1 MLEFPRVNACNTL
14 EPAQNSLWAWMHIWS
29 YNIFLETLPRG
40 RPPRLGSAS
49 QTHSDFAPAPHCSP
63 CQALGCRD
71 PTRSLPPSSLVTLG
85 PEVIASAETLL
96 CAKDTVKSRNMVMGH
111 MARNQ
116 GNPIKCDA
124 LKSPP
129 PIHCTTPESSAQ
141 SGSTELGHG
150 SGVWRGLSGTRFRD
164 VACL

>member
-1 MLEFPRVNACNTL
+1 MQRSHAVLAPKLFGDFGSRSDRFGGNA
-14 EPAQNSLWAWMHIWS
+14 
-29 YNIFLETLPRG
+29 
-40 RPPRLGSAS
+40 
-49 QTHSDFAPAPHCSP
+49 
-63 CQALGCRD
+63 ALCKRH
-71 PTRSLPPSSLVTLG
+71 
-85 PEVIASAETLL
+85 
-96 CAKDTVKSRNMVMGH
+96 TVKSRNAVMGH